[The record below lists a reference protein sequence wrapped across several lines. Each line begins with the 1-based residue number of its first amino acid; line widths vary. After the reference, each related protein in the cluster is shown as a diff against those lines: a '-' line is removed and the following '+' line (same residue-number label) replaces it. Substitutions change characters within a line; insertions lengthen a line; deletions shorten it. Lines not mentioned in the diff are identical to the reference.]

1 MFLSAGELCHVLMG
15 RSAAS
20 KLRRKSQREALELR
34 DQTYNKFFQDTLAME
49 EEELAREDREEEDEI
64 VFKRRRTV
72 PDTPR
77 ASRANTPDPDEREEG
92 HQQFE
97 KVLQLVKSVRD
108 QIKALVLDN
117 TNIRAT
123 CDDLRRQCHSQGVAF
138 GDLSRLVNRTR
149 EDQEESGTYSRNQ
162 SGHHPHIRQEL
173 LDAEGNLRAQDI
185 GISWQDGETF
195 LHGVRITGQRDARGE
210 DLRRPATAE
219 PYPSCQR
226 DREDLRRPATAEPYP
241 SCQRDRE
248 DAYRRPAM
256 STPYQQS
263 REQPPRCI
271 EMSDTPAA
279 HFAVPRQ
286 DGRPSHRPAAPIQR
300 FNSKNIGW
308 PAWFRHFK
316 AVADVQGWDKDQR
329 ALQMVSYLDEKA
341 MNVAQELSDRE
352 LYDYDA
358 LVGLLS
364 ARFDPAS
371 RVSASR
377 SRFHG
382 RTRRHQE
389 DADTYAD
396 AITELCRLG
405 YPQSSPELRQE
416 LISEQFVRGQSDPEL
431 KKYLWVVI
439 RTQKDKKHRNYSRCS
454 LLRVAWATRCD
465 QSHDVSTPLDRHRAL
480 ASLRTGIIA
489 LHLNHATTPGLN
501 VLAVVSWDTLKFA
514 VPNRT
519 HLFRSGQ
526 VDGSTGRTDLD
537 GIVEHPH
544 RETKYRPG
552 PNPHWTVC
560 HRIGP
565 RFIHAC
571 HFIYSPGHFIY
582 FHIRWDFILCFT
594 HRTIVSATGQGG

>member
-1 MFLSAGELCHVLMG
+1 MLMG

-20 KLRRKSQREALELR
+20 KLRRQSQREAELQKR
-34 DQTYNKFFQDTLAME
+34 ADARLTME
-49 EEELAREDREEEDEI
+49 EEELAREEEDEI
-64 VFKRRRTV
+64 VFKRPRTV

-77 ASRANTPDPDEREEG
+77 ASRDNTPDPDEDTMTREEE
-92 HQQFE
+92 HRQFAT
-97 KVLQLVKSVRD
+97 VLQLVKTVRD
-108 QIKALVLDN
+108 QITALVLDN
-117 TNIRAT
+117 TNIRAA

-138 GDLSRLVNRTR
+138 GDLSRLVNQTR
-149 EDQEESGTYSRNQ
+149 EDREETRAYSH
-162 SGHHPHIRQEL
+162 GETGPHPRIRQEL
-173 LDAEGNLRAQDI
+173 LDAGGNLRARDI

-195 LHGVRITGQRDARGE
+195 LHGVRITGQE
-210 DLRRPATAE
+210 D
-219 PYPSCQR
+219 
-226 DREDLRRPATAEPYP
+226 DREDDRPRPARAAPYP
-241 SCQRDRE
+241 PCPEELE
-248 DAYRRPAM
+248 DARRQPAM
-256 STPYQQS
+256 STPYQQNH
-263 REQPPRCI
+263 EHPPSGMSTPGFPRSACM
-271 EMSDTPAA
+271 EMSDTPTR

-286 DGRPSHRPAAPIQR
+286 EGRPTNRQAAPIQR

-396 AITELCRLG
+396 SITELCRLG

-439 RTQKDKKHRNYSRCS
+439 RTQKDKKLQTLIEVCTDFASLSNTTNVHRPAEQVFALEEEDDQEEEMFAVVDRQQWNTQRAAEPPLSPELQQMFALARRMGYEMRPIARRFDAPRQTPGSRQPQNRDYRAPFKPRDYSRTKCFSCGQLGHTQVRCPKPDSS
-454 LLRVAWATRCD
+454 LPFRPSGWV
-465 QSHDVSTPLDRHRAL
+465 DR
-480 ASLRTGIIA
+480 S
-489 LHLNHATTPGLN
+489 
-501 VLAVVSWDTLKFA
+501 D
-514 VPNRT
+514 
-519 HLFRSGQ
+519 
-526 VDGSTGRTDLD
+526 
-537 GIVEHPH
+537 
-544 RETKYRPG
+544 
-552 PNPHWTVC
+552 
-560 HRIGP
+560 GP
-565 RFIHAC
+565 RRNSGT
-571 HFIYSPGHFIY
+571 SP
-582 FHIRWDFILCFT
+582 
-594 HRTIVSATGQGG
+594 QGNEI

>member
-1 MFLSAGELCHVLMG
+1 MLMG

-20 KLRRKSQREALELR
+20 KLRRKSQREASELR
-34 DQTYNKFFQDTLAME
+34 DQSDATLAME
-49 EEELAREDREEEDEI
+49 EEELAREEEDEI
-64 VFKRRRTV
+64 VFKRRKTV

-77 ASRANTPDPDEREEG
+77 ASRANTPDPDEGEED
-92 HQQFE
+92 HQQFAT
-97 KVLQLVKSVRD
+97 VLQLVKSVRD
-108 QIKALVLDN
+108 QIKALVFDN
-117 TNIRAT
+117 TNIRAA

-149 EDQEESGTYSRNQ
+149 EDQEETRAYSRGQ
-162 SGHHPHIRQEL
+162 SGPHPHIRQEL

-195 LHGVRITGQRDARGE
+195 LHGVRITGQRDARE
-210 DLRRPATAE
+210 
-219 PYPSCQR
+219 
-226 DREDLRRPATAEPYP
+226 EDLRRPATAEPYP

-271 EMSDTPAA
+271 EISDTPAT
-279 HFAVPRQ
+279 HFAMPRQ

-396 AITELCRLG
+396 SITELCRLG

-439 RTQKDKKHRNYSRCS
+439 RTQKDKKLQTLIEVCTDFAS
-454 LLRVAWATRCD
+454 L
-465 QSHDVSTPLDRHRAL
+465 SSTPSVHRPAEQVFALEEEDDQEEEMFAVVDRQQWNTQRAAEPPLSPELQQMFAL
-480 ASLRTGIIA
+480 ARRMGY
-489 LHLNHATTPGLN
+489 
-501 VLAVVSWDTLKFA
+501 
-514 VPNRT
+514 
-519 HLFRSGQ
+519 
-526 VDGSTGRTDLD
+526 
-537 GIVEHPH
+537 EM
-544 RETKYRPG
+544 RP
-552 PNPHWTVC
+552 
-560 HRIGP
+560 I
-565 RFIHAC
+565 
-571 HFIYSPGHFIY
+571 S
-582 FHIRWDFILCFT
+582 
-594 HRTIVSATGQGG
+594 